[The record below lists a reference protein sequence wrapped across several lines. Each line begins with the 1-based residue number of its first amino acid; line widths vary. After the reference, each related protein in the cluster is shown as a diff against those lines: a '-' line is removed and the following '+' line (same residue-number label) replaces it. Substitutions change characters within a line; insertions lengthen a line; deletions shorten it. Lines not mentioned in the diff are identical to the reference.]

1 MDLITEKLLDLLY
14 MEIVENID
22 DEVCANC
29 PIVRAI
35 RDLKDT
41 LRHATSEKLIVEL
54 GLSFR
59 AMDCPCNR
67 KDVSR
72 SE

>member
-1 MDLITEKLLDLLY
+1 MDLLTEKLLDMLY

-22 DEVCANC
+22 DEVCVNC

-41 LRHATSEKLIVEL
+41 LRHENSDRLIVEL

-59 AMDCPCNR
+59 AMDCPCSR
-67 KDVSR
+67 KEVSR